1 MDNPEQYLLQVLR
14 RTQTGLQDSLL
25 PYHAT
30 KLRHLVERLEQAAN
44 LKEELD
50 RLQHVRG
57 FIKVAFS
64 MEWVMER
71 VTQSEE
77 DFSPDQFDADATL
90 LSDKL
95 FEAFLSEPFDAPSE
109 PSVPPGPSD
118 ATSIDPPA
126 EFVASPSGEPEP
138 VLPPVAVDSTELSSQ
153 AQPEVI
159 TGPDAQ
165 ALPTPEETPG
175 LSDLLDQNLLLGFQR
190 FTEIVSRIG
199 DKDPSERKS
208 VFDML
213 AMFAKSSTEVAR
225 AQGKKEVFEF
235 FQSVIKF
242 IQYVDSS
249 GLDQDSRVA
258 DVMHDVGERLSKALV
273 EPSNGAAMLLGIQQI
288 LEDAES
294 LIKS

>member
-14 RTQTGLQDSLL
+14 RTQEGLQDSLL
-25 PYHAT
+25 PYHAE

-50 RLQHVRG
+50 RLQRVSG
-57 FIKVAFS
+57 FMKVALS

-71 VTQSEE
+71 VMRSEE

-109 PSVPPGPSD
+109 HSVSPGSSD
-118 ATSIDPPA
+118 ATSNDLPA
-126 EFVASPSGEPEP
+126 EFVVSPSGPTEPA
-138 VLPPVAVDSTELSSQ
+138 LAPVAVAADSTELSNQ
-153 AQPEVI
+153 DQPEVI
-159 TGPDAQ
+159 IG
-165 ALPTPEETPG
+165 PEETPG

-190 FTEIVSRIG
+190 FTEIVLKIG
-199 DKDPSERKS
+199 DKDPADRKS

-213 AMFAKSSTEVAR
+213 AMFAKSTTDVAR
-225 AQGKKEVFEF
+225 AQRKKEVLEF

-242 IQYVDSS
+242 IQYVGSS
-249 GLDQDSRVA
+249 GLDQDSRV
-258 DVMHDVGERLSKALV
+258 VEVLHDVGERLSKALV
-273 EPSNGAAMLLGIQQI
+273 EQSNGAAMLLSIQQM
-288 LEDAES
+288 LQDAES
-294 LIKS
+294 LLKL

>member
-1 MDNPEQYLLQVLR
+1 
-14 RTQTGLQDSLL
+14 
-25 PYHAT
+25 
-30 KLRHLVERLEQAAN
+30 
-44 LKEELD
+44 
-50 RLQHVRG
+50 
-57 FIKVAFS
+57 

-175 LSDLLDQNLLLGFQR
+175 LSDLLTRIFCSAFSASPKLFQGLGIKILR
-190 FTEIVSRIG
+190 NGRAYLTCWRCSPKVLR
-199 DKDPSERKS
+199 KLPALRERK
-208 VFDML
+208 
-213 AMFAKSSTEVAR
+213 
-225 AQGKKEVFEF
+225 
-235 FQSVIKF
+235 KF
-242 IQYVDSS
+242 LNSFN
-249 GLDQDSRVA
+249 R
-258 DVMHDVGERLSKALV
+258 
-273 EPSNGAAMLLGIQQI
+273 
-288 LEDAES
+288 
-294 LIKS
+294 